1 MKSQI
6 PTVDRRATAA
16 TNIVAQ
22 MLYVSLLSEEEYKQ
36 YQEDLK
42 NRGNSEESSTP
53 DTPISDQA
61 QGDEH
66 VSGEDSSSNQA
77 EETIHP
83 NPNE

>member
-6 PTVDRRATAA
+6 PAENRRVTAA

-22 MLYVSLLSEEEYKQ
+22 MLYVSLLNDEEYKQ

-66 VSGEDSSSNQA
+66 VGGEDSSSNQV

-83 NPNE
+83 NPDE